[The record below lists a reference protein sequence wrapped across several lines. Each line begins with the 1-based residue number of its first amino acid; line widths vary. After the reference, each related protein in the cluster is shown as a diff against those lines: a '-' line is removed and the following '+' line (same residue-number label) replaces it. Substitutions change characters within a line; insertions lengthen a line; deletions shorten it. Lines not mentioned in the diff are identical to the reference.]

1 MIYLDNAASTRI
13 DDNVLDIMLPFF
25 NKYYGNSNN
34 ITHKLGIEANK
45 AVVHARNNVA
55 NILGCLPQ
63 QIFWT
68 SGSTESNNIA
78 ILGLISHLQTNQE
91 ADFNI
96 VTSAIEH
103 RSVLH
108 PIESIKILGGK
119 IIILEPELTGKI
131 SVQQF
136 ESAIMDSTKIVCI
149 MHVNNELGVI
159 NNIQAIGEIC
169 NSRGVYFHCD
179 ATQAVGKVPVI
190 LKELNVDSIS
200 ISAHK
205 FHGPKGVGCLYIKD
219 ESLIKPTFYGGGQEN
234 GIRPGTLNVPG
245 IVGLSEA
252 LSLTIKRMDEDMP
265 KIEKLRDKF
274 ESIIEAHDNRIIVNG
289 KSEPRVANISNISF
303 PIRSG
308 YSFLELITE
317 NGVIACSSGSACDS
331 ADNKPSHVM
340 KALGKSR
347 HEAKNTLRFS
357 LSKFTTDEEI
367 EVAAYHIL
375 ELFDKIKL

>member
-1 MIYLDNAASTRI
+1 
-13 DDNVLDIMLPFF
+13 MLPFF